1 VILSTLLVLVP
12 AAQEPALDCD
22 NAGTQFE
29 LNACAYK
36 DYERADAAMNAQW
49 KITAARMKGLDA
61 QFDRA
66 QDDRPGYFDTLLAAQ
81 RAWLDYRDKH
91 CTSEGYSMRGGS
103 AEPMVVSGCQA
114 ELTDA
119 RTQQLKAL
127 IEEY

>member
-1 VILSTLLVLVP
+1 MILSTLLALAP
-12 AAQEPALDCD
+12 AVQEPAIDC
-22 NAGTQFE
+22 
-29 LNACAYK
+29 
-36 DYERADAAMNAQW
+36 
-49 KITAARMKGLDA
+49 LDA
-61 QFDRA
+61 KFDPA

-91 CTSEGYSMRGGS
+91 CTSAGYSMRGWS